1 MPGATSNS
9 EEEPVT
15 KRIIKN
21 AGFVAIV
28 AAALLTGCGGGD
40 DADPAAEVAS
50 LGTEP
55 ADDVEASAVPR
66 SSVPT
71 DPEEAQLAFA
81 ECMREHGIDMPDPG
95 QAEGGMMIQRDASDG
110 DQEEFEAAMADC
122 ERFLDA
128 VRSEIADDPELQAE
142 MQEQM
147 LEFTECMRDHGID
160 MPDPQFGDDGDF
172 TVQFGGPDDGGPSND
187 ASGSD
192 GVSPAD
198 DPEFQDAAEECGGG
212 MTVAAGPVSSA
223 PVGGQD

>member
-1 MPGATSNS
+1 VS
-9 EEEPVT
+9 

-21 AGFVAIV
+21 AGFAAI
-28 AAALLTGCGGGD
+28 AATVLLAGCGGGD
-40 DADPAAEVAS
+40 GGDPAAEVAS

-55 ADDVEASAVPR
+55 AQDVEGSAAPQ

-128 VRSEIADDPELQAE
+128 VRREIVDDPELQAE

-147 LEFTECMRDHGID
+147 LELTECMREHGID
-160 MPDPQFGDDGDF
+160 MPDPQFSDDGDF
-172 TVQFGGPDDGGPSND
+172 SVQFGGPDDGGSSND
-187 ASGSD
+187 AGGSGD
-192 GVSPAD
+192 VAPAD
-198 DPEFQDAAEECGGG
+198 DPEFQAAAEACGGA
-212 MTVAAGPVSSA
+212 MVATGPVSSA
-223 PVGGQD
+223 PAEGED